1 MTIEVVLDKL
11 TFRRFALFDMLRHRK
26 QWRSPAL
33 FALILCAS
41 GGICF
46 AMRLV
51 EGAALLGIVLMAVG
65 LGLPLVY
72 FLSFFQSLNKQITAN
87 DLLRPR
93 KVYTVHVEDDG
104 IRVENEKEQA
114 HYSWNQVH
122 HAYRDTLA
130 IYLYITPQRAFLLP
144 GDCIP
149 DSPDALWNQITQAL
163 GHDHVTI
170 L

>member
-1 MTIEVVLDKL
+1 MTIDVTLDKF

-46 AMRLV
+46 AMGRV
-51 EGAALLGIVLMAVG
+51 EGAALLGTVLIVVG
-65 LGLPLVY
+65 LGLPAVY
-72 FLSFFQSLNKQITAN
+72 FLSFFRSLKQQITAN

-93 KVYTVHVEDDG
+93 KVYTVHVEEDG
-104 IRVENEKEQA
+104 IRVKNEKEQA
-114 HYSWNQVH
+114 QYSWNQIH

-144 GDCIP
+144 DDCIP
-149 DSPDALWNQITQAL
+149 DSPDALWHQITQSL
-163 GHDHVTI
+163 GQDHVTI